1 MHLRRQQDNRF
12 PLPSVILGN
21 VQSLRKELGELQ
33 ERQFPERFQEQRC
46 VMAFPE
52 TWLTEQDQDVHFLI
66 NGFGAP
72 SRWDRDTR
80 VTGKSQGGGVCL
92 YVNKC
97 YCSPVTIRECICT
110 QTLNFNPRHCALFY
124 RHHEFPQLFI
134 TIVYIQPNA
143 HPSCFLLWDLLT
155 ITVHFLPIHK
165 TLLKRDKTRTKDVD
179 IWSEESV
186 LILQEIF

>member
-1 MHLRRQQDNRF
+1 MLGFIPKDRTSDKRKTKRGRHGGVKLCLRRQQVSRT

-46 VMAFPE
+46 VMAFSE

-72 SRWDRDTR
+72 SRCDRDTR

-92 YVNKC
+92 YFSRTAVG
-97 YCSPVTIRECICT
+97 
-110 QTLNFNPRHCALFY
+110 
-124 RHHEFPQLFI
+124 
-134 TIVYIQPNA
+134 
-143 HPSCFLLWDLLT
+143 LL
-155 ITVHFLPIHK
+155 
-165 TLLKRDKTRTKDVD
+165 R
-179 IWSEESV
+179 SA
-186 LILQEIF
+186 